1 MLHTEPEGLAITWQ
15 DAGCCVVAVSVIG
28 LTLLFFC
35 GDFYDS
41 FFTLSMQYPLRI
53 MQNANPDRRRCTG
66 CARELSEL
74 LNKAHFSPSRDR
86 LLLTGD
92 AFARGPDRWA
102 SGI

>member
-41 FFTLSMQYPLRI
+41 FTVTPTA
-53 MQNANPDRRRCTG
+53 NANYTIDSDPMKNGKSLFKRWGENVEGLTDEN
-66 CARELSEL
+66 AEKVIDYL
-74 LNKAHFSPSRDR
+74 R
-86 LLLTGD
+86 LEFYKI
-92 AFARGPDRWA
+92 AFRGLR
-102 SGI
+102 